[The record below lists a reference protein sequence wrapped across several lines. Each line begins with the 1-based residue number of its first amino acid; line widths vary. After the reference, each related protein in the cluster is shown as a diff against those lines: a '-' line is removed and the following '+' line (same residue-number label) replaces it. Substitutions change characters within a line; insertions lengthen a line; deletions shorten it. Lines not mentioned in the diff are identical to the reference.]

1 MLSQVNEFAKN
12 YEYFINAV
20 GAFLPFLISCLMVV
34 IAFQQWKTNERKR
47 RQDLF
52 DKRFKF
58 YCEMKNIFEAIYE
71 GDEEA
76 LNLDSTHDDNRAD
89 LALFLFGKDIQEHI
103 INLFDKKI
111 KTHDDFTQ
119 PFKKYLSIE
128 QERTNNAI

>member
-12 YEYFINAV
+12 YEYLINAI
-20 GAFLPFLISCLMVV
+20 GACLPFLIACFMGYV
-34 IAFQQWKTNERKR
+34 AYQQWQTNERKR

-58 YCEMKNIFEAIYE
+58 YCEMKNIFEAMYD
-71 GDEEA
+71 GDLET
-76 LNLDSTHDDNRAD
+76 LNLDSTHILLNDNRAD

-119 PFKKYLSIE
+119 PFNKYLSVE
-128 QERTNNAI
+128 K